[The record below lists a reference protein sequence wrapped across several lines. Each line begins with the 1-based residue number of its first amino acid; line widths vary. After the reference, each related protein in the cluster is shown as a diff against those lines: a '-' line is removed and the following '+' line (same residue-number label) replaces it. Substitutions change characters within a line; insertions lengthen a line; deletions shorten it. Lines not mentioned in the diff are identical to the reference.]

1 VARQPCILVPSGTN
15 DEPTMAEK
23 NHRQVRS
30 GMTAA
35 AAAGRRVV
43 IAREK
48 EDRYSRIQDTVAFV
62 LPSELEK
69 IPCSPSK
76 SIGFGQSSTQ

>member
-1 VARQPCILVPSGTN
+1 
-15 DEPTMAEK
+15 MAEK

-30 GMTAA
+30 GMTA